1 MRLRGKS
8 SLLPSL
14 KYFLPAYMSLST
26 THPTWTMATT
36 PYQVTKA
43 CTVASMLSGRYVTD
57 YRARY
62 WSHTNPE
69 GNCQVCTFTCH
80 PETPGTLEHL
90 LLKCPALADTRTSAN
105 SFWYQYL
112 ADKPYLGPVI
122 IYHNLTPGDE
132 GDKLFMQLLLDPS
145 SCPMVV
151 KLVQDLG
158 LDILSQLLHMTRTWC
173 YSHHL
178 KHKRLLRLYNVI

>member
-1 MRLRGKS
+1 MPGGNKNSWFVQVRNLTTQYQLPDPLMILQSPPSKESWKSLCRSKVISFWEEKLRGQA

-14 KYFLPAYMSLST
+14 KYFLPAYMSLAT

-62 WSHTNPE
+62 WSHTNQE
-69 GNCQVCTFTCH
+69 GNCQAYTLTGH

-90 LLKCPALADTRTSAN
+90 LVTCPALADTRTSAN
-105 SFWYQYL
+105 SFW
-112 ADKPYLGPVI
+112 
-122 IYHNLTPGDE
+122 
-132 GDKLFMQLLLDPS
+132 
-145 SCPMVV
+145 
-151 KLVQDLG
+151 
-158 LDILSQLLHMTRTWC
+158 
-173 YSHHL
+173 
-178 KHKRLLRLYNVI
+178 